1 MSILKL
7 VVFGLDNQL
16 FGADSSQVFQI
27 IRYQELT
34 KLPRM
39 PKFMEGIMDFRG
51 NVLPVVSLSKRFE
64 LGVANEVTEKSKIL
78 VVSIGDKFAGF
89 IVDDV
94 NEILTVAEED
104 IEPAPLMM
112 MEETYTY
119 LKNIAKKGDKLISI
133 IDMEKILNDKEV
145 KKLDVKA
152 VAKE

>member
-1 MSILKL
+1 MLKL
-7 VVFGLDNQL
+7 VVFGLDNQF

-34 KLPRM
+34 KVPRM

-64 LGVANEVTEKSKIL
+64 LGEGNSINDKTKIL

-94 NEILTVAEED
+94 HEIFTVDEED
-104 IEPAPLMM
+104 IEQAPQMLMGD
-112 MEETYTY
+112 TYNY
-119 LKNIAKKGDKLISI
+119 LKSIAKKGDKLISI
-133 IDMEKILNDKEV
+133 IHM
-145 KKLDVKA
+145 
-152 VAKE
+152 